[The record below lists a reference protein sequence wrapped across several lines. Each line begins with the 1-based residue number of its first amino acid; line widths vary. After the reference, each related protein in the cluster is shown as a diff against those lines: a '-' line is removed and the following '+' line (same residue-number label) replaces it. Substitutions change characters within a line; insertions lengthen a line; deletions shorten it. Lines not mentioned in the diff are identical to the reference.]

1 MYAKL
6 HRPFALLSN
15 PHILRLAI
23 LLAALAAALA
33 FPEIVSANWSSGS
46 LGG

>member
-33 FPEIVSANWSSGS
+33 FPEIASANWSSGS
-46 LGG
+46 LGS